1 MTFSSHLFNTFNS
14 RSLFHCSGNSYHS
27 WYTARFCPTTRVT
40 ANPSVL
46 LSLRKGS
53 KQAGTEQRTA
63 DWQLTCGSTETSI
76 SPSKHSYTDA
86 DSGTGE
92 IILFP
97 EIFKHFWVRGK
108 DKWHNRC
115 LWSLYTPT
123 SESGNIMYQE
133 LQNKLLNWGFFW
145 SAIFKHGQFQTM
157 NCCSTVTNSHEL
169 QLTSVSKVVFYR
181 SLREDVKTQTAFPLL
196 PLVQLLSAKVRTNS

>member
-1 MTFSSHLFNTFNS
+1 MWPSAHISST
-14 RSLFHCSGNSYHS
+14 HS
-27 WYTARFCPTTRVT
+27 ILAPSSTVVAILIIPDILQDSVPLPELT

-97 EIFKHFWVRGK
+97 GIFKCFWVRGK

-133 LQNKLLNWGFFW
+133 L
-145 SAIFKHGQFQTM
+145 
-157 NCCSTVTNSHEL
+157 
-169 QLTSVSKVVFYR
+169 
-181 SLREDVKTQTAFPLL
+181 
-196 PLVQLLSAKVRTNS
+196 